1 MCLSRG
7 LLPGSVPPMAV
18 GTSPYAPGGASSVGA
33 DPIRVLIADDEPAL
47 RIALADLLAH
57 DDEVV
62 LIGSAGDADE
72 AIQLAVD
79 EHPDVALVD
88 VKMPAGGGPR
98 AAREIMRVSPDT
110 RVIALSAFEDRPT
123 VLEML
128 RAGAVGY
135 LVKGTAGEEIL
146 GSIQK
151 VMAGGA
157 SLSSEVI
164 AGIVH
169 ELTQQLRREEAARE
183 ERDARRGEIERFVA
197 GEGLSM
203 VFQPIVELSTRNTV
217 GVEALA
223 RFRSLPL
230 RPPNEWFA
238 EAVQLALGVQL
249 ELTTI
254 AQALREM
261 DRVPEGAYLAVNCS
275 HHAATSSQLARLLG
289 SDAGRIVLEIT
300 EHEAVEDYVALVTA
314 LAPLREMGARIAID
328 DAGAGFASM
337 RHTLQITPDIVKM
350 DMSLTRGIDADRAK
364 RALAAALISFT
375 EEMDIA
381 MVAEGIQ
388 TAEELETLASLGVR
402 FGQGFYL
409 AEPAPLG

>member
-1 MCLSRG
+1 M
-7 LLPGSVPPMAV
+7 
-18 GTSPYAPGGASSVGA
+18 
-33 DPIRVLIADDEPAL
+33 
-47 RIALADLLAH
+47 
-57 DDEVV
+57 
-62 LIGSAGDADE
+62 
-72 AIQLAVD
+72 
-79 EHPDVALVD
+79 
-88 VKMPAGGGPR
+88 
-98 AAREIMRVSPDT
+98 T
-110 RVIALSAFEDRPT
+110 R
-123 VLEML
+123 
-128 RAGAVGY
+128 
-135 LVKGTAGEEIL
+135 
-146 GSIQK
+146 
-151 VMAGGA
+151 
-157 SLSSEVI
+157 
-164 AGIVH
+164 
-169 ELTQQLRREEAARE
+169 
-183 ERDARRGEIERFVA
+183 
-197 GEGLSM
+197 
-203 VFQPIVELSTRNTV
+203 
-217 GVEALA
+217 
-223 RFRSLPL
+223 
-230 RPPNEWFA
+230 
-238 EAVQLALGVQL
+238 AVQLALGVQL

-254 AQALREM
+254 AQALREL

-381 MVAEGIQ
+381 MVAEGIE
-388 TAEELETLASLGVR
+388 TAEELETLATLGVR

>member
-1 MCLSRG
+1 
-7 LLPGSVPPMAV
+7 
-18 GTSPYAPGGASSVGA
+18 
-33 DPIRVLIADDEPAL
+33 
-47 RIALADLLAH
+47 
-57 DDEVV
+57 
-62 LIGSAGDADE
+62 
-72 AIQLAVD
+72 
-79 EHPDVALVD
+79 
-88 VKMPAGGGPR
+88 
-98 AAREIMRVSPDT
+98 MRVSPDT

-254 AQALREM
+254 AQALREL

-289 SDAGRIVLEIT
+289 SDASRVVLEIT

-350 DMSLTRGIDADRAK
+350 DMSLTRGIDTDRAK

-375 EEMDIA
+375 EEMDIV
-381 MVAEGIQ
+381 MVAEGIE
-388 TAEELETLASLGVR
+388 TAEELETLATLGVR